1 MNVLK
6 VTPQQMDLISL
17 VEKAN
22 ESAVPILM
30 KTKQGNAVVV
40 SQKEWEILQ
49 EMLVIFNTPGVRQDL
64 QEAVASITAPPAPT
78 NFTDNKPRA
87 EPQDRSTPGSAA
99 GKQARKA
106 KKQVAGQ

>member
-6 VTPQQMDLISL
+6 VTPQQVDLFSL

-22 ESAVPILM
+22 ESPDPILL

-49 EMLVIFNTPGVRQDL
+49 EMLMILNTPGVRKDL
-64 QEAVASITAPPAPT
+64 QEAIESITAPPMPT
-78 NFTDNKPRA
+78 NFKDNEPRA
-87 EPQDRSTPGSAA
+87 EPQDRATSDIVA
-99 GKQARKA
+99 GKQAK
-106 KKQVAGQ
+106 G